1 MDLENFHACGARVE
15 VTCVRSRSFRTH
27 TVPVDAARFSISH
40 TLTQALPLLA
50 YQAACAGHLGHVFC
64 NEPRERHCV
73 NSMSIRHVDGTP
85 PDLPEQRAKAKY
97 DETMLAALRVLSG
110 DATAF

>member
-15 VTCVRSRSFRTH
+15 VKCVRSRSFRTH
-27 TVPVDAARFSISH
+27 TVPLHAARFSISH
-40 TLTQALPLLA
+40 SLTLVA

-73 NSMSIRHVDGTP
+73 NSLSIRHVDGTL
-85 PDLPEQRAKAKY
+85 PDLPEQRAKAKH
-97 DETMLAALRVLSG
+97 DETMLDALRVLSG